1 MQEVRKASP
10 NKLSLLTIKEPTKND
25 LNIALEEEEKVAE
38 MKLRMDKISVLDK
51 IHFRMQTIE
60 VLYHDLLQ
68 LILSNKKIDAKVT
81 KLEEQL
87 KKEKAM
93 GKAWKTKIK
102 KLEADLMETGV
113 NSDSQKSVK
122 KLLEEKDKMMTSLK
136 KQLKIPATDHPQIEE
151 LISFQ
156 EEVSSLKQST
166 LDLKEKGLQ
175 LENLKESLQKEKQEL
190 VLKATTTE

>member
-151 LISFQ
+151 LISF
-156 EEVSSLKQST
+156 
-166 LDLKEKGLQ
+166 
-175 LENLKESLQKEKQEL
+175 
-190 VLKATTTE
+190 